1 MKLHYCLTKKNNSS
15 CCPETSDQNTIDKP
29 QRKSIATRWGFL
41 LINSFLMVMLNM
53 NLSRG
58 QNIAGWDFQTTS
70 SGGTAVIAYGPT
82 FPKVYV
88 ANAGTGTLYL
98 DGTNSSSLWNL
109 NTSATT
115 ELNAFTGSGV
125 NVGTGMTATTTSPA
139 CLALVSSSANGKF
152 AVIKFSMTGRKNL
165 IVSYSSQRTSSGF
178 TSQKWEYSTDGSSWF
193 PALTFVSGAVAGT
206 ITASFATTGVLSFS
220 TTGLD
225 NAATAYLRL
234 TGAGATTI
242 TGNNRIDNIQL
253 NADCIP
259 QDDNNACTTD
269 ACNSLTG
276 ITTHT
281 NVADGTSC
289 NDGNPCT
296 KNDVCINGTCKG
308 SPIICV
314 ASDQCHDAGVCI
326 NGVCTDPAKANG
338 SACNDGD
345 PCTENDVCVNGACA
359 GTPIV
364 CPPLDQCH
372 DAVCVNGVCTYL
384 PKPDGTHCDDGD
396 PCTKNDVCTNG
407 TCAGTPIVCPP
418 SADPCDGP
426 GVCVNG
432 ICIYQPIVCPPST
445 DPCDGPGVCVN
456 GICIYQPIVC
466 PPSPDPCVTGVCVNG
481 VCIYQP
487 IVCPPS
493 ADPCVTGVCVNGVC
507 IYQPIVCPPSAD
519 PCFTGVCVNGVCIYQ
534 PIVCPPSADPC
545 FTGVCVNGVCRYFP
559 IICPPSADPCDGPGV
574 CVNGVC
580 IYQPIVCIPPDQ
592 CHNAVCVNGVCQYP
606 PKPDGATCDDGD
618 PCTENDV
625 CVNGVCKGTPI
636 VCISTDQC
644 HNAVCVNGVCQYPPK
659 PNGAACNDGDPCTV
673 NDVCVNG
680 VCKGTPIVCIPPD
693 QCHNA
698 VCVNGV
704 CQYPPKP
711 NGTACN
717 DGDPCTENDVCVNG
731 TCKGTPI
738 VCISTDQCHD
748 AVCVNGVCQYPPKP
762 DGATCDDGNPCT
774 ENDICRNG
782 VCAGTPVNTDDG
794 NPCTADACDPST
806 GVITHTLTCAALN
819 ATILIEGY
827 YLGGGLMTNCYFTT
841 LQSPDPSDADVITI
855 SAMDPVAPFG
865 LVDAQTGRLKT
876 NGDVSVTFG
885 VAVVAGNSYY
895 LKVNHRNSVE
905 TWSAVPVL
913 LTTASTY
920 SFSSATSQAFSGNEA
935 TTFDALYAA
944 MYTGDI
950 NQDCAVDGSDFLIL
964 DPDIQAG
971 AGGYI
976 VTDLNGDGSV
986 DGSDFL
992 IFDPNSQNGVGC
1004 IIP

>member
-1 MKLHYCLTKKNNSS
+1 
-15 CCPETSDQNTIDKP
+15 
-29 QRKSIATRWGFL
+29 
-41 LINSFLMVMLNM
+41 MVMLNM

-481 VCIYQP
+481 VC
-487 IVCPPS
+487 
-493 ADPCVTGVCVNGVC
+493 
-507 IYQPIVCPPSAD
+507 
-519 PCFTGVCVNGVCIYQ
+519 
-534 PIVCPPSADPC
+534 
-545 FTGVCVNGVCRYFP
+545 RYFP
-559 IICPPSADPCDGPGV
+559 IICPPPADPCDGAGVCVNGVCQYNNPVVCPPSTDPCDGPGV

-580 IYQPIVCIPPDQ
+580 QYNNPVICPPPANPCDGPGVCVNGVCQYNNPVICIPPDQ
-592 CHNAVCVNGVCQYP
+592 CHN
-606 PKPDGATCDDGD
+606 
-618 PCTENDV
+618 
-625 CVNGVCKGTPI
+625 
-636 VCISTDQC
+636 
-644 HNAVCVNGVCQYPPK
+644 
-659 PNGAACNDGDPCTV
+659 
-673 NDVCVNG
+673 
-680 VCKGTPIVCIPPD
+680 
-693 QCHNA
+693 
-698 VCVNGV
+698 
-704 CQYPPKP
+704 
-711 NGTACN
+711 
-717 DGDPCTENDVCVNG
+717 
-731 TCKGTPI
+731 
-738 VCISTDQCHD
+738 

-865 LVDAQTGRLKT
+865 LVDAQAGRLKT